1 VAQSLYLASLD
12 ANSGKS
18 GVAFGVMDLLT
29 KRAGSV
35 AVFRPIVRDEHAH
48 PEPASPLSG
57 LEAAPAGGDPVIT
70 LLRGHYRLSQ
80 TYESAV
86 GVTYSD
92 VRADAD
98 AALSRIVERYHAL
111 AADHE
116 VVLVVGSDYSDVGAS
131 VEFTFNTRVAV
142 NLAAPMLLII
152 TGYRQTVADIGAALR
167 FGVGQAEA
175 DHATV
180 LGTVVN
186 RVDPAEVEAVRAA
199 HPGAGVIAENPAL
212 GAPTVAELIEAADAT
227 LISGDEE
234 VLTRTVG
241 DVVVAAMTLPN
252 LLLRLADDKAV
263 ILPGDRSGI
272 LLSLLAAHQAEDTP
286 SLSAVFLTG
295 GIRPEPQIL
304 DIVAGLDSRLPIA
317 LVQHDTFDMANL
329 AGSVTGSIASGG
341 ERKAALALEEFAA
354 GVDGDDLLDRL
365 RLSKPSVVTPI
376 MFEHSM
382 LERAKNLDKHIVLP
396 EGTDPRI
403 LKAAEI
409 LLRRGVARLT
419 LLGEEGEV
427 RSQAAQLGVDIGAAK
442 VLNPGD
448 HEIRERF
455 AKEYAR
461 LRAHRGV
468 TVEAA
473 YDTVA
478 DVSYFGTMMVHTGMA
493 DGMVSGAAHTTAHT
507 IRPSFEI
514 IKTRPGVAVVSSVFF
529 MCLEDRVLVYG
540 DCAVN
545 PEPDAAQ
552 LADIALSSAGTAAEF
567 GVDPRVAMLSY
578 STGSSGS
585 GEAVEKVREA
595 TEIVRSRRP
604 DLPVDGPIQYD
615 AAADAGVA
623 GAKMPDSPVA
633 GKATVFI
640 VPDLN
645 TGNNLY
651 KAVQRSAGAIAVGP
665 VLQGL
670 RKPVNDL
677 SRGATVPDIVN
688 TVALTAIQA
697 DGAAQAPG
705 TPPRVEGH
713 Q

>member
-1 VAQSLYLASLD
+1 MAQSLYLASLD
-12 ANSGKS
+12 TKSGKS

-35 AVFRPIVRDEHAH
+35 AVFRPIVRDEHTNA
-48 PEPASPLSG
+48 
-57 LEAAPAGGDPVIT
+57 GDPVIT
-70 LLRGHYRLSQ
+70 LLRDHYRLPDP
-80 TYESAV
+80 YEDSV
-86 GVTYSD
+86 GVTYTD
-92 VRADAD
+92 VRDDAD
-98 AALSRIVERYHAL
+98 EALTRIVERYHAL
-111 AADHE
+111 ADDHE
-116 VVLVVGSDYSDVGAS
+116 VVLVVGSDYSDVAAS
-131 VEFTFNTRVAV
+131 VEFNFNTRVAV

-152 TGYRQTVADIGAALR
+152 TGLGQTPADIDAALR

-175 DHATV
+175 AHATV
-180 LGTVVN
+180 LGTIVN
-186 RVDPAEVEAVRAA
+186 RVDPTEVDAVRAA
-199 HPGAGVIAENPAL
+199 HPGTGVIAENPAL

-227 LISGDEE
+227 LISGDPE
-234 VLTRTVG
+234 VLTRIVG

-263 ILPGDRSGI
+263 ILPGDRSEV
-272 LLSLLAAHQAEDTP
+272 LLGLLAAHQAEGTP

-295 GIRPEPQIL
+295 GIRPAPQIL

-329 AGSVTGSIASGG
+329 VGDVTGSLASGG
-341 ERKAALALEEFAA
+341 ARKAALVLEGFSA

-365 RLSKPSVVTPI
+365 RLSKPTVVTPI

-382 LERAKNLDKHIVLP
+382 LGRAKSLDKHIVLP
-396 EGTDPRI
+396 EGAEPRI

-409 LLRRGVARLT
+409 LIRRDVARLT
-419 LLGEEGEV
+419 LLGEESEI
-427 RSQAAQLGVDIGAAK
+427 RSHAAQLGVDITGAAI
-442 VLNPGD
+442 LNPGD

-455 AKEYAR
+455 AKEYAS
-461 LRAHRGV
+461 LRAHKGV

-493 DGMVSGAAHTTAHT
+493 DGMVSGAVHTTSHT

-514 IKTRPGVAVVSSVFF
+514 IKTKPGVAVVSSVFF
-529 MCLEDRVLVYG
+529 MCLADRVLVYG

-545 PEPDAAQ
+545 PNPDAGQ
-552 LADIALSSAGTAAEF
+552 LADIALSSADTATEF
-567 GVDPRVAMLSY
+567 GVEPRVAMLSY
-578 STGSSGS
+578 STGTSGH
-585 GEAVEKVREA
+585 GVAVEKVREA
-595 TEIVRSRRP
+595 TEIVRTRRP
-604 DLPVDGPIQYD
+604 GLPVEGPIQYD

-623 GAKMPDSPVA
+623 GTKMPDSQVA

-697 DGAAQAPG
+697 
-705 TPPRVEGH
+705 E
-713 Q
+713 

>member
-1 VAQSLYLASLD
+1 MAQSLYLASLD
-12 ANSGKS
+12 TNSGKS
-18 GVAFGVMDLLT
+18 AVAFGVMDLLT

-35 AVFRPIVRDEHAH
+35 AVFRPIVRDENTS
-48 PEPASPLSG
+48 AS
-57 LEAAPAGGDPVIT
+57 DPVIT
-70 LLRGHYRLSQ
+70 LLRDHYRLSDP
-80 TYESAV
+80 YGASV

-92 VRADAD
+92 VRDDAD
-98 AALSRIVERYHAL
+98 EALSRIVDRYHAL
-111 AADHE
+111 AEGHDA
-116 VVLVVGSDYSDVGAS
+116 VLVVGSDYSDVGAS

-142 NLAAPMLLII
+142 NLAAPMLLVI
-152 TGYRQTVADIGAALR
+152 TGYKQSRSDIDAALR
-167 FGVGQAEA
+167 FGVAQAEA
-175 DHATV
+175 AHATV

-186 RVDPAEVEAVRAA
+186 RVEPDLVDEVRGA
-199 HPGAGVIAENPAL
+199 HPGTGVIAESPAL
-212 GAPTVAELIEAADAT
+212 NAPTVSELIDAADAT
-227 LISGDEE
+227 LISGDPE

-252 LLLRLADDKAV
+252 LLTRLADDKAV
-263 ILPGDRSGI
+263 ILPGDRSEV
-272 LLSLLAAHQAEDTP
+272 LLGLLAAHQAEGVP

-295 GIRPEPQIL
+295 GIRPQPQIL

-317 LVQHDTFDMANL
+317 VVQHDTFDMANL
-329 AGSVTGSIASGG
+329 VGDVTGSLAAGG
-341 ERKAALALEEFAA
+341 ERKFALALEGFAA

-365 RLSKPSVVTPI
+365 RLSTPTVVTPI
-376 MFEHSM
+376 MFEHTT
-382 LERAKNLDKHIVLP
+382 LARAKNLDKHIVLP
-396 EGTDPRI
+396 EGTEPRI

-409 LLRRGVARLT
+409 LLRRDVARLT
-419 LLGEEGEV
+419 LLGEESEV
-427 RSQAAQLGVDIGAAK
+427 RSQAAQLGVDIAAAK

-455 AKEYAR
+455 AAEYAK
-461 LRAHRGV
+461 LRAHKGV
-468 TVEAA
+468 TTEAA

-493 DGMVSGAAHTTAHT
+493 DGMVSGSVHTTAHT

-514 IKTRPGVAVVSSVFF
+514 IKTKPEVAVVSSVFF
-529 MCLEDRVLVYG
+529 MCLADRVLVYG

-545 PEPDAAQ
+545 PDPNAEQ
-552 LADIALSSAGTAAEF
+552 LADIALSSADTAAEF
-567 GVDPRVAMLSY
+567 GVEPRVAMLSY
-578 STGSSGS
+578 STGTSGH
-585 GEAVEKVREA
+585 GEAVDKVRAA
-595 TEIVRSRRP
+595 TEIVRDRRP
-604 DLPVDGPIQYD
+604 DLPVEGPIQYD

-623 GAKMPDSPVA
+623 GTKMPDSRVA

-697 DGAAQAPG
+697 AEAGSRG
-705 TPPRVEGH
+705 MSI
-713 Q
+713 

>member
-1 VAQSLYLASLD
+1 MAQSLYLASLD
-12 ANSGKS
+12 TNSGKS

-29 KRAGSV
+29 RRAGSV
-35 AVFRPIVRDEHAH
+35 AVFRPIVRDEHAR
-48 PEPASPLSG
+48 PAPPAPLTG
-57 LEAAPAGGDPVIT
+57 LEAAPSGDPVIT
-70 LLRGHYRLSQ
+70 LLRDHYRLSQ

-98 AALSRIVERYHAL
+98 EALSRIVERYHAL
-111 AADHE
+111 ADDHE

-142 NLAAPMLLII
+142 NLAAPMLLVI
-152 TGYRQTVADIGAALR
+152 TGYRQSAADIGAALR
-167 FGVGQAEA
+167 FGVAQAEA

-186 RVDPAEVEAVRAA
+186 RVDPAAVDEVRAA
-199 HPGAGVIAENPAL
+199 HPGTGVIAENPAL

-227 LISGDEE
+227 LLSGDAE

-272 LLSLLAAHQAEDTP
+272 LLSLLAAHQAENTP

-329 AGSVTGSIASGG
+329 AGGVTGSIASGG
-341 ERKAALALEEFAA
+341 ERKAALALEAFAA

-365 RLSKPSVVTPI
+365 RLSQPSVVTPI

-382 LERAKNLDKHIVLP
+382 LGRAKSLDKHIVLP
-396 EGTDPRI
+396 EGTEPRI

-419 LLGEEGEV
+419 LLGEESEV

-468 TVEAA
+468 SVEAA

-493 DGMVSGAAHTTAHT
+493 DGMVSGAVHTTAHT

-545 PEPDAAQ
+545 PDPDAAQ

-595 TEIVRSRRP
+595 TAIVRSRRP

-623 GAKMPDSPVA
+623 GTKMPDSPVA

-697 DGAAQAPG
+697 DGAADAPG
-705 TPPRVEGH
+705 TPPQVEGH

>member
-1 VAQSLYLASLD
+1 MAQSLYLASLD
-12 ANSGKS
+12 PNSGKS
-18 GVAFGVMDLLT
+18 AVAFGVMDLLA

-35 AVFRPIVRDEHAH
+35 AVFRPIVRDDHT
-48 PEPASPLSG
+48 
-57 LEAAPAGGDPVIT
+57 LEGDPIIT
-70 LLRGHYRLSQ
+70 LLRDHYRLPDP
-80 TYESAV
+80 YERSV
-86 GVTYSD
+86 GATYSD
-92 VRADAD
+92 VRDDPD
-98 AALSRIVERYHAL
+98 AALSEIVERYHAL
-111 AADHE
+111 AEGHD

-131 VEFTFNTRVAV
+131 VEFTYNTRVAV
-142 NLAAPMLLII
+142 NLASPMLLII
-152 TGYRQTVADIGAALR
+152 TGYRQTAADIDAAVR
-167 FGVGQAEA
+167 FGVAQAEGA
-175 DHATV
+175 HATV
-180 LGTVVN
+180 LGTIVN
-186 RVDPAEVEAVRAA
+186 RVDPAIVASVRDA
-199 HPGAGVIAENPAL
+199 HPGTGVIAEDPAL
-212 GAPTVAELIEAADAT
+212 NAPTVAELVDAADAT
-227 LISGDEE
+227 LISGDPE

-252 LLLRLADDKAV
+252 LLTRLADDKAV
-263 ILPGDRSGI
+263 ILPGDRSEV
-272 LLSLLAAHQAEDTP
+272 LLGLIAAHLAEGVP

-295 GIRPEPQIL
+295 GMRPPPQIL
-304 DIVAGLDSRLPIA
+304 QIVAGLDSRLPIA
-317 LVQHDTFDMANL
+317 VVGHDTFDMANL
-329 AGSVTGSIASGG
+329 AGDVTGSLAAGG
-341 ERKAALALEEFAA
+341 ERKAALALEGFAE

-365 RLSKPSVVTPI
+365 RLSKPTVVTPI

-382 LERAKNLDKHIVLP
+382 LGRAKRLDKRIVLP
-396 EGTDPRI
+396 EGGEPRI

-409 LLRRGVARLT
+409 LTRRNVAELT
-419 LLGEEGEV
+419 LLGEESEI
-427 RSQAAQLGVDIGAAK
+427 RSQAAQLGVDLAGVSI
-442 VLNPGD
+442 LNPGD

-455 AKEYAR
+455 AEEYSR
-461 LRAHRGV
+461 LRAHKGV
-468 TVEAA
+468 TADAA

-493 DGMVSGAAHTTAHT
+493 DGMVSGAVHTTAHT

-514 IKTRPGVAVVSSVFF
+514 IKTLPGVAVVSSVFF
-529 MCLEDRVLVYG
+529 MCLADRVLVYG

-545 PEPDAAQ
+545 PDPDARQ
-552 LADIALSSAGTAAEF
+552 LADIALSSADTATEF
-567 GVDPRVAMLSY
+567 GVEPRVAMLSY
-578 STGSSGS
+578 STGSSGH

-595 TEIVRSRRP
+595 TEIVRDRRP
-604 DLPVDGPIQYD
+604 DLPIEGPIQYD

-623 GAKMPDSPVA
+623 GTKMPDSQVA

-697 DGAAQAPG
+697 AQA
-705 TPPRVEGH
+705 EGH

>member
-1 VAQSLYLASLD
+1 MAQSLYLASLD
-12 ANSGKS
+12 TNSGKS

-35 AVFRPIVRDEHAH
+35 AVFRPIVRDEHAR
-48 PEPASPLSG
+48 PPTPAVPNG
-57 LEAAPAGGDPVIT
+57 LEAPPAVGDPVIT
-70 LLRGHYRLSQ
+70 LLRGHYRLAQ

-92 VRADAD
+92 VRADAEE
-98 AALSRIVERYHAL
+98 ALSRIVDRYHAL
-111 AADHE
+111 ADAHE

-142 NLAAPMLLII
+142 NLAAPMLLVI
-152 TGYRQTVADIGAALR
+152 TGYRQSPADIDAALR
-167 FGVGQAEA
+167 FGVAQAEA

-186 RVDPAEVEAVRAA
+186 RVDPADVEEVRAA
-199 HPGAGVIAENPAL
+199 HPGTGVIAEDPAL
-212 GAPTVAELIEAADAT
+212 GAPTVAELVEAAGAT
-227 LISGDEE
+227 LISGDPE

-263 ILPGDRSGI
+263 ILPGDRSEV
-272 LLSLLAAHQAEDTP
+272 LLGLLAAHQAEGAP

-295 GIRPEPQIL
+295 GIRPAPQVL

-329 AGSVTGSIASGG
+329 VGDVTGSLASGG
-341 ERKAALALEEFAA
+341 ERKAALALEAFAA
-354 GVDGDDLLDRL
+354 GVDGDELLDRL
-365 RLSKPSVVTPI
+365 RLSKSTVVTPI

-382 LERAKNLDKHIVLP
+382 LGRAKRLDKHIVLP
-396 EGTDPRI
+396 EGTEPRI
-403 LKAAEI
+403 IKAAEI
-409 LLRRGVARLT
+409 LARRDVARLT
-419 LLGEEGEV
+419 LLGEESEI
-427 RSQAAQLGVDIGAAK
+427 RSQAAQLGVDISAVK

-455 AKEYAR
+455 AEEYAR
-461 LRAHRGV
+461 LRAHKGV
-468 TVEAA
+468 TVDAA

-493 DGMVSGAAHTTAHT
+493 DGMVSGAVHTTAHT

-514 IKTRPGVAVVSSVFF
+514 IKTKPGVAVVSSVFF

-552 LADIALSSAGTAAEF
+552 LADIALSSAATAAEF
-567 GVDPRVAMLSY
+567 GVEPRVAMLSY

-604 DLPVDGPIQYD
+604 GLPVDGPIQYD

-623 GAKMPDSPVA
+623 GTKAPDSEVA

-670 RKPVNDL
+670 RRPVNDL

-697 DGAAQAPG
+697 DSRADAPQPSPQA
-705 TPPRVEGH
+705 EG
-713 Q
+713 QQ

>member
-1 VAQSLYLASLD
+1 MAQSLYLASLD
-12 ANSGKS
+12 PGSGKS
-18 GVAFGVMDLLT
+18 AVAVGVMDLLT
-29 KRAGSV
+29 RRAVSV
-35 AVFRPIVRDEHAH
+35 AVFRPIVRDEHASA
-48 PEPASPLSG
+48 PPAADPSG
-57 LEAAPAGGDPVIT
+57 LGPERGGDPVIT
-70 LLRGHYRLSQ
+70 LLRDQYRL
-80 TYESAV
+80 TEPYESSV

-98 AALSRIVERYHAL
+98 AALTQIVERYHAL
-111 AADHE
+111 AERHE
-116 VVLVVGSDYSDVGAS
+116 VVLVVGSDYSDVGS
-131 VEFTFNTRVAV
+131 PVEFTYNTRVAV
-142 NLAAPMLLII
+142 NLASPMLLVV
-152 TGYRQTVADIGAALR
+152 TGHRKSPADIAAALR
-167 FGVGQAEA
+167 FGTAQAEA
-175 DHATV
+175 EHATV
-180 LGTVVN
+180 LGTIVN
-186 RVDPAEVEAVRAA
+186 RVDPADADLVRAA
-199 HPGAGVIAENPAL
+199 HPGIGVIAEDPAL
-212 GAPTVAELIEAADAT
+212 EAPTVGELIDAADAT
-227 LISGDEE
+227 LISGDPE
-234 VLTRTVG
+234 VFTRTVG

-263 ILPGDRSGI
+263 ILPGDRSEV
-272 LLSLLAAHQAEDTP
+272 LLGLLAAHQAEGAP

-329 AGSVTGSIASGG
+329 VGDVAGSIAAGG
-341 ERKAALALEEFAA
+341 QGKITRALEDFAA
-354 GVDGDDLLDRL
+354 GVDGDELLDRL
-365 RLSKPSVVTPI
+365 ALTKPTVVTPI

-382 LERAKNLDKHIVLP
+382 LGRAKALDKHIVLP
-396 EGTDPRI
+396 EGAEPRI

-409 LLRRGVARLT
+409 LTRRDVARLT
-419 LLGEEGEV
+419 LLGEESEI
-427 RSQAAQLGVDIGAAK
+427 RSQAAQLGVDLGRVAI
-442 VLNPGD
+442 LNPGD

-455 AKEYAR
+455 AKEYAQ
-461 LRAHRGV
+461 LRAHKGV
-468 TVEAA
+468 TAEAA

-493 DGMVSGAAHTTAHT
+493 DGMVSGAVHTTAHT

-514 IKTRPGVAVVSSVFF
+514 IKTKPEVAVVSSVFF

-545 PEPDAAQ
+545 PNPDAEQ
-552 LADIALSSAGTAAEF
+552 LADIALSSADTATEF
-567 GVDPRVAMLSY
+567 GVEPRVAMLSY
-578 STGSSGS
+578 STGTSGS
-585 GEAVEKVREA
+585 GEAVDKVRAA

-604 DLPVDGPIQYD
+604 GLPVEGPIQYD

-623 GAKMPDSPVA
+623 GTKLPQSQVA

-697 DGAAQAPG
+697 SQTA
-705 TPPRVEGH
+705 
-713 Q
+713 

>member
-1 VAQSLYLASLD
+1 MAQSLYLASLD

-18 GVAFGVMDLLT
+18 GVAFGVMNLLT
-29 KRAGSV
+29 RRAGSV
-35 AVFRPIVRDEHAH
+35 AVFRPIVRDEHAR
-48 PEPASPLSG
+48 PPAPPILNG
-57 LEAAPAGGDPVIT
+57 LETEVVTGDPVIT
-70 LLRGHYRLSQ
+70 LLREHYRLPQ

-86 GVTYSD
+86 GATYTD
-92 VRADAD
+92 VRTDAD
-98 AALSRIVERYHAL
+98 EALSRIVDRYHAL
-111 AADHE
+111 AAEHE

-131 VEFTFNTRVAV
+131 VEFAFNTRVAV

-152 TGYRQTVADIGAALR
+152 TGYGQTPADIDAALS
-167 FGVGQAEA
+167 FGVAQAES

-180 LGTVVN
+180 LGTIVN
-186 RVDPAEVEAVRAA
+186 RVDPADVEQVRAA
-199 HPGAGVIAENPAL
+199 HPGTGVIVEAPEL

-227 LISGDEE
+227 LLSGDPD
-234 VLTRTVG
+234 VLTRIVG

-263 ILPGDRSGI
+263 ILPGDRSDVMLG
-272 LLSLLAAHQAEDTP
+272 LLAAHQAEGTP
-286 SLSAVFLTG
+286 SLSGIFLTG
-295 GIRPEPQIL
+295 GLRPAPQVL

-317 LVQHDTFDMANL
+317 LVQHDTFETANL
-329 AGSVTGSIASGG
+329 IGDVTGTIASGG
-341 ERKAALALEEFAA
+341 ERKAALALEAFAA

-365 RLSKPSVVTPI
+365 RLAKPTVVTPI

-382 LERAKNLDKHIVLP
+382 IGRAKELDKHIVLP
-396 EGTDPRI
+396 EGAEPRI

-419 LLGEEGEV
+419 LLGEESEV
-427 RSQAAQLGVDIGAAK
+427 RSQASQLGVDISAAK

-455 AKEYAR
+455 ADEYAR

-493 DGMVSGAAHTTAHT
+493 DGMVSGAVHTTAHT

-514 IKTRPGVAVVSSVFF
+514 IKTKPGVAIVSSVFF

-545 PEPDAAQ
+545 PDPDAAQ
-552 LADIALSSAGTAAEF
+552 LADIALSSADTAAEF

-578 STGSSGS
+578 STGSSGG

-623 GAKMPDSPVA
+623 GTKMPDSPVA

-697 DGAAQAPG
+697 DGRTDTPQA
-705 TPPRVEGH
+705 EG
-713 Q
+713 QQ